1 MNKKININKMVLFF
15 ILLLLVLLFSAIVF
29 FNKPLSEDDIVKEN
43 KLDNNVSNS
52 SDGYKILVMMSSYK
66 RPLLLSGQIIRF
78 TKQTYKNFDVSV
90 SIKGVSEKWVRR
102 TFMQEWGELID
113 ENRLFIRFD
122 KNKDQLSNLLDTVRD
137 IDINKYDYFCKMDD
151 DDWYAPVYLEEVN
164 EWLHKEEGIDVSYTP
179 DTTVLRNGV
188 DSAVM
193 KLNSDLLFGP
203 TLCFSRKVIKLVLEV
218 EKDASVLEGVFPE
231 ASVEH
236 LRHKRED
243 TLLHEIAIRVGKE
256 QYRKT
261 SPYHMIF
268 GQQYPSVMR
277 KGYLPK

>member
-90 SIKGVSEKWVRR
+90 SIKGVSEEYMRK
-102 TFMQEWGELID
+102 TFIQEWSELINQ
-113 ENRLFIRFD
+113 NRLFIRFD
-122 KNKDQLSNLLDTVRD
+122 KNRDQLSNLLDTVRD

-151 DDWYAPVYLEEVN
+151 DDWYSPIYLEEVN
-164 EWLHKEEGIDVSYTP
+164 DWLHKEEDIDVSYTP

-203 TLCFSRKVIKLVLEV
+203 TLCFSRKVIDLVLRA
-218 EKDASVLEGVFPE
+218 EKDVSVLEDIFPKE
-231 ASVEH
+231 KVEE
-236 LRHKRED
+236 LRHRRED
-243 TLLHEIAIRVGKE
+243 TLLHEIAIRIGKE

-261 SPYHMIF
+261 SPYNVIY
-268 GQQYPSVMR
+268 GQQYPSVIR
-277 KGYLPK
+277 GGYLF